1 MNDAIGEI
9 NEFWRKL
16 IAWFE
21 DLLRFFLTNCSHAF
35 QFSLILVSILQPKL
49 ALRANKIVVADV
61 SGAETAR
68 ERRQAFTW
76 EPHDCGGHFFDFGKT
91 LFAVIRGQSDDL
103 DWLVAKQVARCVDAI
118 NADVEESASTEVLS
132 GANVALF
139 YLHTK

>member
-1 MNDAIGEI
+1 MDDAIGKVD
-9 NEFWRKL
+9 EFRCKL
-16 IAWFE
+16 IAWFKG
-21 DLLRFFLTNCSHAF
+21 FLGLFAIDGGNAF

-76 EPHDCGGHFFDFGKT
+76 EPHDGGGHFFDFGKT
-91 LFAVIRGQSDDL
+91 LFAVIRGQSDDF

-118 NADVEESASTEVLS
+118 NANVEECAAAQIFSR
-132 GANVALF
+132 ANIALF
-139 YLHTK
+139 